1 MDDKKSEISFL
12 IGYCC
17 LKGRFPMRVSDSS
30 VGGGAGQFCAL
41 CDVIPAAER
50 HRQQ

>member
-17 LKGRFPMRVSDSS
+17 LNAVPDESERQLGGRWREQIP
-30 VGGGAGQFCAL
+30 CAL
-41 CDVIPAAER
+41 R
-50 HRQQ
+50 HNSRR